1 MAKVA
6 PPEELARVDHAPPK
20 KGWMDMPVELKEGR
34 WCYGSKPKDHEVIG
48 LPNPRTWSPGD
59 EDWKLPEN
67 WQEIFLEG
75 MRERLDKFRSFRIFM
90 DICVRCGACADKC
103 HFYIGSGD
111 PKNMPVLRAEL
122 LRSIYRGEFTAAGK
136 ILGKLAGGRKLTYDI
151 FKDLFYYFFQCTECR
166 RCSLFCPYG
175 IDTAEVTI
183 IGRELLNLLGCNID
197 WITGPAA
204 NCYKMGNHLGI
215 QPHAYHSM
223 LEFFCEE
230 VEEITGIL
238 PEPSFNRKGAE
249 ILFITPSGDVFAD
262 PGTFTAMG
270 YLMLF
275 HYLEGIGLD
284 ITWST
289 YASEGG
295 NFGFFTSHEMMKRL
309 NAKMYAE
316 AKRLGVKWILGGECG
331 HMWRICNQYMDT
343 MNGPADF
350 LEVPK
355 SPITGTVFDNAE
367 STKMV
372 HLVEFTADLIK
383 HGKLNLDP
391 SRNDPYKLTFH
402 DSCNTSRGMGF
413 FDEPRYVIQNI
424 ANSFHDM
431 PINTI
436 REQTFCCGSGSGLN
450 TDEFMDMRMRGAFP
464 RANALQ
470 YVHDKHDVNMMACI
484 CAIDRATLTTLCE
497 YWVPDVEVMGIH
509 ELVGNALILEGEKKR
524 TMNLRGEEFPWV
536 EEEEEE
542 EVEEAPAEVI
552 LEAAEETAEEAAE
565 ETAEEPVEEAVEAA
579 EEAAEE
585 PVKEAA
591 EEVEETAEEPVKEA
605 AVEEEAEGEK

>member
-1 MAKVA
+1 MSKVA
-6 PPEELARVDHAPPK
+6 PPEELAKVDHTPPK

-48 LPNPRTWSPGD
+48 LPNPRAWSPGD

-75 MRERLDKFRSFRIFM
+75 MRERLDKFRSFRLFM

-103 HFYIGSGD
+103 HFFIGSGD

-122 LRSIYRGEFTAAGK
+122 LRSIYRGEFTTAGK
-136 ILGKLAGGRKLTYDI
+136 VLGKLAGGRKLTYDV
-151 FKDLFYYFFQCTECR
+151 FKDLFYYLFQCTECR
-166 RCSLFCPYG
+166 RCSLYCPYG
-175 IDTAEVTI
+175 IDTAEVTM

-197 WITGPAA
+197 WIAGPVA
-204 NCYKMGNHLGI
+204 NCYRTGNHLGI

-223 LEFFCEE
+223 VEFFCEE
-230 VEEITGIL
+230 IEEITGIL
-238 PEPSFNRKGAE
+238 PEPSLNRKGAE
-249 ILFITPSGDVFAD
+249 ILFITPSGDIFAD

-275 HYLEGIGLD
+275 HYLEGLGLD

-295 NFGFFTSHEMMKRL
+295 NFGSFTSHEMMKRL
-309 NAKMYAE
+309 NSKMYAE
-316 AKRLGVKWILGGECG
+316 AKRLGVKWIIGGECG
-331 HMWRICNQYMDT
+331 HMWRVCNQYMDT
-343 MNGPADF
+343 MTGPADF

-355 SPITGTVFDNAE
+355 SPITGTVFENAK
-367 STKMV
+367 SHKMI

-383 HGKLNLDP
+383 HGKLNLDL
-391 SRNDPYKLTFH
+391 SRNDQYKLTFH
-402 DSCNTSRGMGF
+402 DSCNPARGMGF
-413 FDEPRYVIQNI
+413 FDEPRYVIQNV
-424 ANSFHDM
+424 ANNFNEM

-450 TDEFMDMRMRGAFP
+450 TDEFMDMRMRGALP

-470 YVHDKHDVNMMACI
+470 YVHDKHDVNTMACI

-497 YWVPDVEVMGIH
+497 YWVPDVEVIGIH

-524 TMNLRGEEFPWV
+524 TMNLRAEEFPWV
-536 EEEEEE
+536 EEEE
-542 EVEEAPAEVI
+542 VEEAAAEVI
-552 LEAAEETAEEAAE
+552 LEAAEEGVEEAAE
-565 ETAEEPVEEAVEAA
+565 EVAD
-579 EEAAEE
+579 EEAAG
-585 PVKEAA
+585 
-591 EEVEETAEEPVKEA
+591 
-605 AVEEEAEGEK
+605 EAEGEE